1 MWSYLRDLVVRRPGL
16 AARHVV
22 VGVLQLI
29 RELLHQHQYDRSVN
43 ENFAVV
49 YTVTTL
55 SLSHHLDQLPKHE
68 GLHVEA
74 EDVEHL
80 PVAHLQE
87 PRHLQQ

>member
-1 MWSYLRDLVVRRPGL
+1 MWSYLRDLVVPRPGL

-29 RELLHQHQYDRSVN
+29 RELLHRQQYDRSDN

-55 SLSHHLDQLPKHE
+55 SHHLDQLPEHE
-68 GLHVEA
+68 WLHVEA

-87 PRHLQQ
+87 PCHLQQ

>member
-1 MWSYLRDLVVRRPGL
+1 MWSYLRDLVVPRPGL
-16 AARHVV
+16 PARHVV

-29 RELLHQHQYDRSVN
+29 RELLHRQQYVN

-55 SLSHHLDQLPKHE
+55 SHYLDQLPEHE
-68 GLHVEA
+68 WLHVEA